1 MTAYHSNGERSKSP
15 SGQQERVTE
24 GDKDESPRVTRTNH
38 PGGQKRGFGKNKKSS
53 GKAKN
58 ILLTIIQKKPVVLTC
73 PSKGLYP
80 EKLRPLPG
88 EVEAFTRTS
97 LGLYLFRHIKDYQRK
112 CMESSPYRRA
122 SQIFYLYL
130 LRVSTKKT
138 NNILTQINLM
148 L

>member
-97 LGLYLFRHIKDYQRK
+97 
-112 CMESSPYRRA
+112 
-122 SQIFYLYL
+122 
-130 LRVSTKKT
+130 
-138 NNILTQINLM
+138 
-148 L
+148 